1 MTLLAS
7 SERQKSTLNLAIQ
20 HDHSRLTEIMSV
32 DFQPLRNDAGT
43 ITEDMSVLSIQQGRT
58 FLVHGMEPSTA
69 LSCFGKQY
77 YALRRTPP
85 SRNNLMAFVRSELL
99 GEAAANIL

>member
-7 SERQKSTLNLAIQ
+7 IERQKSSLHLAIQ
-20 HDHSRLTEIMSV
+20 HDHSRLMEIMSV
-32 DFQPLRNDAGT
+32 DFQLLRNDVGPIAED
-43 ITEDMSVLSIQQGRT
+43 ITGLSIQQGRT
-58 FLVHGMEPSTA
+58 FLVHRKEPSTA